1 MARSNEKKSP
11 GGAVVV
17 APDQEGRRLDN
28 FLASRLKGVPES
40 RIYSM
45 IRRGEARV
53 NGGRAKPE
61 RRLQAGDRVRVPPTF
76 AAAPAGAAPP
86 ARLLDLIRTR
96 VLREDSRL
104 LVIDK
109 PAGLGVHAGTGNA
122 FGVVELLRAAR
133 PDLPALQLAHRL
145 DKETSGCLL
154 LAKDM
159 ATLRQLN
166 AALKEGR
173 VRKQYAALLGG
184 ALRGAKRVVTAPLR
198 RRGGPAGDRVQVE
211 ATGKAAR
218 TEFETIARR
227 REATYVRVRIATG
240 RTHQIRVHAR
250 ALGHPVGGDKK
261 YGDRAFNKTLRDL
274 GLKRMFLHASQLE
287 LPALGNAGPC
297 RLLAPLPPELEAAL
311 AQLWPQTYGGPSP

>member
-1 MARSNEKKSP
+1 MARSDEKKSP

-17 APDQEGRRLDN
+17 APDQAGRRLDN
-28 FLASRLKGVPES
+28 FLASRLKRVPES

-61 RRLQAGDRVRVPPTF
+61 RRLQAGDRVRVPPIF
-76 AAAPAGAAPP
+76 AAAPAAATPP
-86 ARLLDLIRTR
+86 ARLLDMIRTR
-96 VLREDSRL
+96 VLREDARL

-166 AALKEGR
+166 AALREGR
-173 VRKQYAALLGG
+173 VRKRYAALLGG

-211 ATGKAAR
+211 ATGKTAR
-218 TEFETIARR
+218 TEFETVARR

-261 YGDRAFNKTLRDL
+261 YGDRAFNKTLRAL

-287 LPALGNAGPC
+287 LPALDDAGPC

-311 AQLWPQTYGGPSP
+311 AQLWPQT